1 MFLFSLTFYLVCDT
15 YHLYGLDRILPNEGN
30 TLNTLVRSVQEGKNL
45 KSLWSTLESSPSSV
59 WREHTHEEDA
69 KPMGNDSPFTASATT
84 THPKEVQESA
94 QGHNLS
100 EYEKSRVSGPNLMC
114 CSGA

>member
-1 MFLFSLTFYLVCDT
+1 MSVLHYRGPLSDQMDAKLSSLCHNCFGCQKCS
-15 YHLYGLDRILPNEGN
+15 G
-30 TLNTLVRSVQEGKNL
+30 GKES
-45 KSLWSTLESSPSSV
+45 KFALESSPSSV